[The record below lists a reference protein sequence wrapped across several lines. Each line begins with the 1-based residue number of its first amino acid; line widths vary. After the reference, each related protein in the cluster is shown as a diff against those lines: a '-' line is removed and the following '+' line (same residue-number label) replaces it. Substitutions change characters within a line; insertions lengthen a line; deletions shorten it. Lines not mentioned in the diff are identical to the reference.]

1 MSGGGEISN
10 REVCR
15 LPESEQNKA
24 EGDIAKR
31 NSEKG
36 IDRTKMMM
44 MMMMFDDDV

>member
-1 MSGGGEISN
+1 MSGGGELSNRN

-24 EGDIAKR
+24 EGDIAQR

-36 IDRTKMMM
+36 IRQNDDD
-44 MMMMFDDDV
+44 DDDV

>member
-1 MSGGGEISN
+1 MREWCGELSN

-24 EGDIAKR
+24 EGVIAQR

-36 IDRTKMMM
+36 IRQNND
-44 MMMMFDDDV
+44 DDDV